1 MNVTGPTYH
10 ITLAY
15 IESDERHHDK
25 VVEWQSRPLDPIYT
39 IIYLDCLVV
48 KIRQDKRVIN
58 ESIFLALVI
67 NTED

>member
-1 MNVTGPTYH
+1 
-10 ITLAY
+10 
-15 IESDERHHDK
+15 